1 MLLPFSSP
9 LLPDTFKHGLRVR
22 FFVLTSCYVVICRF
36 LSRITARRSSHLR
49 MPGLLLP
56 AFSYC
61 FQPEP
66 LSFRLVQCENLQFL
80 FLSLPRFALSAG
92 GSALLFYQCSNALPW
107 SWPCRLLRGGS
118 TGTTPGLGA
127 SSRYLSKNLH
137 DSLDASS

>member
-1 MLLPFSSP
+1 MRSSMVWEYDFSYS
-9 LLPDTFKHGLRVR
+9 
-22 FFVLTSCYVVICRF
+22 TSCYVVNCRF
-36 LSRITARRSSHLR
+36 LSRVTARYSPRLR
-49 MPGLLLP
+49 MSGLLLP

-127 SSRYLSKNLH
+127 SSRYLSKNWRMGGSFVVNICFH
-137 DSLDASS
+137 TESK